1 MRNKKIKKIKKSRQI
16 VSDWEGC
23 RGGGV
28 WGVGKRTQELA
39 KLWGKK
45 KKNNPCLGNNQKL
58 FRNILKSKLAQI

>member
-45 KKNNPCLGNNQKL
+45 KKKQSLLGKQ
-58 FRNILKSKLAQI
+58 SEVVS